1 MFSFACDSPSN
12 PLYLETVEERL
23 VILYTTGSLHTDS
36 LSLSLYLSI
45 SPLSLYRF
53 NYYDCLVIPVASIAS
68 TFPWEKVSLL
78 VEYHPLGTSLFP
90 SGQQPTSLRL
100 REWVILKTVR
110 DISVA
115 SLAKS
120 GLYSVSNITTRY
132 V

>member
-23 VILYTTGSLHTDS
+23 VILYHRRLTHR
-36 LSLSLYLSI
+36 LSLSISI

-120 GLYSVSNITTRY
+120 GLYNVSNITTRY